1 MSRAFALAVCFA
13 LVVAV
18 PALAQDEAAP
28 PLSTAAPS
36 VFGPTGAVITPTTE
50 LPPVK
55 GLNVGYHWVSD
66 TLDAAVKVNAA
77 PIPKLELGL
86 CWYQPAAAGADEQLI
101 FGAKYVFVEED
112 EKNPAVAAGVSDLGD
127 EVDQTWYGVISK
139 VFNADGDVPI
149 TINLGGASGDMV
161 SGFFGSAKLA
171 LHEDVDVI
179 GEYDSSELNFA
190 VRVRPYKDLTLDLLT
205 VDNRTDR
212 EFGIGASWCTTW

>member
-18 PALAQDEAAP
+18 PALAQDDAT
-28 PLSTAAPS
+28 TATVTSAPS
-36 VFGPTGAVITPTTE
+36 ILGPTGAIVTPTTE

-55 GLNVGYHWVSD
+55 GLNVGFHWVSD
-66 TLDAAVKVNAA
+66 TLDTAGKVNVA
-77 PIPKLELGL
+77 PIPKLELGAV
-86 CWYQPAAAGADEQLI
+86 WYDPAAAGLDGKLL
-101 FGAKYVFVEED
+101 FNAKYLFVEED
-112 EKNPAVAAGVSDLGD
+112 TKNPAVAAGVMDIGD

-139 VFNADGDVPI
+139 VFNPDGDVPI
-149 TINLGGASGDMV
+149 TINLGGASGDTIN
-161 SGFFGSAKLA
+161 GFFGSAKLA

-205 VDNRTDR
+205 VDNGTDR
-212 EFGIGASWCTTW
+212 EFGVGAAWCTTW

>member
-1 MSRAFALAVCFA
+1 MSRAFALAVVFA

-18 PALAQDEAAP
+18 PALAQDEET
-28 PLSTAAPS
+28 TATVTSAPS
-36 VFGPTGAVITPTTE
+36 VLGPTGAIITPTTE

-55 GLNVGYHWVSD
+55 GLNVGYHWISD
-66 TLDAAVKVNAA
+66 TLDTAAKLNAA

-86 CWYQPAAAGADEQLI
+86 LWYDPAAAGTDEELI
-101 FGAKYVFVEED
+101 FNAKYLFVEED
-112 EKNPAVAAGVSDLGD
+112 EKNPAVAAGVMDIGD

-139 VFNADGDVPI
+139 VLNKDGDVPI
-149 TINLGGASGDMV
+149 TINLGGASGDTI

-171 LHEDVDVI
+171 IHEKVDVI

-190 VRVRPYKDLTLDLLT
+190 VRARPYKDLTLDLMT

-212 EFGIGASWCTTW
+212 EFGAGVAWSTVW